1 MMNYKLKTTFWMDFT
16 IADIFGTNAIK
27 ETFDRAFNEWKS
39 NYIYITELCMV
50 LNWKI
55 FEHYEKG
62 NHEYGLLYDE
72 LWKKV
77 DSYCCD
83 NLKDEELKYFCKIT
97 D

>member
-16 IADIFGTNAIK
+16 IADIFGTSAIK
-27 ETFDRAFNEWKS
+27 ETFDRAFNEWKD

-55 FEHYEKG
+55 FEHYEKN

-77 DSYCCD
+77 DSYCYD
-83 NLKDEELKYFCKIT
+83 NLKGEELEYFYET
-97 D
+97 TN